1 MYSGRVAS
9 TGPKNGLRGLFT
21 LLAFLL
27 VLIVVVGSGATWLD
41 TSLGILLWGAL
52 LVGSIVIIVKSIR
65 RGQTG
70 IYGQLSALPRS
81 WRRWILDE
89 PEKRNP
95 DQRTDSA
102 DPHGS

>member
-1 MYSGRVAS
+1 MYYGKVVSIV
-9 TGPKNGLRGLFT
+9 PKNGLRGFLT

-27 VLIVVVGSGATWLD
+27 VLTIVVGSGAIWLD
-41 TSLGILLWGAL
+41 KSLAILMWGAL

-81 WRRWILDE
+81 WQRWILDE
-89 PEKRNP
+89 PERRSP

-102 DPHGS
+102 DQHGS